1 MHKIAVFCEKY
12 IFNRINYLCFFVIY
26 LSFRFLLNDGKER
39 ITQMIFFM
47 YSFGFLLYRVINKK
61 INIFDRKYFF
71 GYFLVISGL
80 ITILI
85 NKKIDFIGFRAI
97 AMYIINFI
105 LLMNIDDIK
114 DINKEIKIIVS
125 LILVLCTLHSVVSFF
140 GFVTDRIGLT
150 NLGFYN
156 YGRLNGIIYLTYTGE
171 IALIGIGSSI
181 YLLSIDKISKYK
193 LLLIL
198 SIIINFVVMFLT
210 QSRCSIYGFV
220 FCLFLLIVLNVY
232 LYGTKKIIINSIL
245 YLLAFIIIVSI
256 FVYISARFE
265 IINLRKIGIYS
276 SGRLSLWKAFL
287 AVFEKQNIVFGMGPS
302 RFVEVYRHQL
312 ADNGL
317 PAFIDFFK
325 DENLAAVYFKD
336 AKFFTQLLT
345 HSEYL
350 RQLILFGIIGLS
362 IFLLFIIFALKRLGY
377 IIIYLKKRYVQI
389 EYLIIFY
396 FIYPLFSA
404 LAENM
409 FSITNSPRHIS
420 SFTFFFITPYII
432 SIFINEREKNIDDI
446 QFN

>member
-1 MHKIAVFCEKY
+1 MNKIAAFCEKY

-39 ITQMIFFM
+39 ITQIIFFM
-47 YSFGFLLYRVINKK
+47 YSFVFLLYRIINKK

-71 GYFLVISGL
+71 GYFLVISGI

-114 DINKEIKIIVS
+114 DINKEIKVIVS

-156 YGRLNGIIYLTYTGE
+156 YGRLNGIVYLTYTGE

-181 YLLSIDKISKYK
+181 YLLSGGKIAKYR

-198 SIIINFVVMFLT
+198 SIITNFVVMFLT

-220 FCLFLLIVLNVY
+220 LCLFLLIVLNVY
-232 LYGTKKIIINSIL
+232 IYGSKKTVINSIL
-245 YLLAFIIIVSI
+245 YSLTFIIIVALLVFFSN
-256 FVYISARFE
+256 RFE

-276 SGRLSLWKAFL
+276 SGRVSLWKAFL
-287 AVFEKQNIVFGMGPS
+287 AVFQKQNIVFGMGPS
-302 RFVEVYRHQL
+302 RFVEVYRYQL

-317 PAFIDFFK
+317 PAFINYFK
-325 DENLAAVYFKD
+325 DENLASIYFKD
-336 AKFFTQLLT
+336 AKYFTQLMT

-350 RQLILFGIIGLS
+350 RQLILFGIVGLS
-362 IFLLFIIFALKRLGY
+362 IFLVFIMYVFKHFGY
-377 IIIYLKKRYVQI
+377 MILCLKKYVQF
-389 EYLIIFY
+389 EYLVVFY
-396 FIYPLFSA
+396 VIYPLFSA

-420 SFTFFFITPYII
+420 SFTFFYLTPYII
-432 SIFINEREKNIDDI
+432 GIFVNERGKNTDGL
-446 QFN
+446 QHS